1 VHRISTERR
10 YSPPLPSP
18 SLPSYSHPPCCCCC
32 CCCCDEDTLPIWGRG
47 DNNVSKRWGILP
59 DSESG
64 GNRLSLI
71 VVSLTVAPL
80 PRWHHC
86 HGGTT
91 ATVAVVAHS
100 WHIVDHCPSML
111 TVDTLSSCSQFP
123 AHLQQI
129 KFRQLVIVFMR
140 NMLARMTNLRRSS
153 SDISFDWSWLQ
164 PMHNAVR

>member
-18 SLPSYSHPPCCCCC
+18 SLPSYSHPPCCCC

-86 HGGTT
+86 HGGCCCPQLTYCRPLSLDVDGWHTVKLQSVSCPPAADKVPPVGYCFYEKHVSQNDKFAAFIIRYIIWLKLT
-91 ATVAVVAHS
+91 AT
-100 WHIVDHCPSML
+100 
-111 TVDTLSSCSQFP
+111 
-123 AHLQQI
+123 
-129 KFRQLVIVFMR
+129 
-140 NMLARMTNLRRSS
+140 
-153 SDISFDWSWLQ
+153 
-164 PMHNAVR
+164 NA